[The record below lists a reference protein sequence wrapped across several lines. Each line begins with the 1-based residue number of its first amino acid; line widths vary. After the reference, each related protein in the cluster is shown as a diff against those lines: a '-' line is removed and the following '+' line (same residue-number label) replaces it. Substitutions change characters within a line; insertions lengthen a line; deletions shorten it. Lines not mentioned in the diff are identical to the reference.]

1 MQVMPTVGELTCPH
15 SSASNTSAS
24 SRFTCAITAMA
35 SRFRWEAAPFLLT
48 EVAATLKHLNWK
60 GWVLNEEERED
71 GSKQGLSVMEP
82 AFQALQKAFPQ

>member
-1 MQVMPTVGELTCPH
+1 MMNRRQFMQKGAL
-15 SSASNTSAS
+15 
-24 SRFTCAITAMA
+24 F
-35 SRFRWEAAPFLLT
+35 AA
-48 EVAATLKHLNWK
+48 A